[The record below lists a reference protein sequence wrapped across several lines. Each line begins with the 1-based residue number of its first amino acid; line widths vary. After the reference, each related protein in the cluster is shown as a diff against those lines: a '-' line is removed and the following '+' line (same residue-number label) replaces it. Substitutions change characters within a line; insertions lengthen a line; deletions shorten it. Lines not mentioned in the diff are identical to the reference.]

1 MLSLGVWF
9 GNDVLEVEGEVDVD
23 VDVGADADII
33 KYLINLLCS

>member
-23 VDVGADADII
+23 VDVGEDADII
-33 KYLINLLCS
+33 KQLINLLCS

>member
-9 GNDVLEVEGEVDVD
+9 GNVDLEVEGEVDVD